1 MKTTHDITASV
12 QALVDDLEA
21 EQAHTQ
27 MLQRKSR
34 RFSNELASERLRVWR
49 QAERIAELERELR
62 DERLRVLELEAQL
75 LAEQRA
81 HTQTLVSQGLKS
93 NNQTL

>member
-81 HTQTLVSQGLKS
+81 HTQTLVSQSLKS